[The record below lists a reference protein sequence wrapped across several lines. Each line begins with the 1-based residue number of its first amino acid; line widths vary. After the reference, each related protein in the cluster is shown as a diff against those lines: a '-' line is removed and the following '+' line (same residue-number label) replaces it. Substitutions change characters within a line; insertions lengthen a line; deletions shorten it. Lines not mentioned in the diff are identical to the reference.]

1 MKYIL
6 FLILGITI
14 TVICLRNPTIE
25 GASKKKKEEEEEE
38 EKRRT
43 TILCSRNWYN
53 MGRPV
58 SSRYEN
64 ISRNHERR
72 TGRR

>member
-14 TVICLRNPTIE
+14 TVICLRKPTIE

-38 EKRRT
+38 EEEKRRT
-43 TILCSRNWYN
+43 TSHSSRKWYN
-53 MGRPV
+53 MGGPIF
-58 SSRYEN
+58 SRYEN
-64 ISRNHERR
+64 ISRNYE
-72 TGRR
+72 